1 MTARAGVKS
10 RTSDVF
16 KNYPARTGIMPVQLF
31 RLRGVPDD
39 EAEEIRELLS
49 TNEIDYYETPAG
61 NWGISMPAIWLNDES
76 QLHRAQLLIEKY
88 QGERL
93 ARVRDEYERFN
104 REGKN
109 KSIIDVIKQNP
120 VRFMVYLAAII
131 AVIYLSTVPFIDF
144 GK

>member
-1 MTARAGVKS
+1 
-10 RTSDVF
+10 
-16 KNYPARTGIMPVQLF
+16 MPVQLF

-49 TNEIDYYETPAG
+49 TNKIDYYETPGG
-61 NWGISMPAIWLNDES
+61 NWGISMPAIWLKDES
-76 QLHRAQLLIEKY
+76 QLHEAQLLIQKY

-120 VRFMVYLAAII
+120 VRFIVYLAAII